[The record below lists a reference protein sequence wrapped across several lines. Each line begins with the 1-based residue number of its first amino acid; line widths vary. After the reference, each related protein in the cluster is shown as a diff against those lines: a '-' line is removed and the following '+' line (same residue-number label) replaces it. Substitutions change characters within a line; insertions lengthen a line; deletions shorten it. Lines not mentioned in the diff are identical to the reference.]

1 MNEQLPEKPQHPGF
15 FQIIG
20 SVLSAIFGV
29 QSSKNHKRDFTDGNI
44 KYFLGV
50 YVVIAICIILSMI
63 TLVRYVIS
71 HSTS

>member
-1 MNEQLPEKPQHPGF
+1 MSDKPSSEPNKPKF
-15 FQIIG
+15 FQIVG

-29 QSSKNHKRDFTDGNI
+29 QNSKNHERDFSQGNN

-71 HSTS
+71 NAAP

>member
-1 MNEQLPEKPQHPGF
+1 MDDKTPSEPNKPTF
-15 FQIIG
+15 FQIVG
-20 SVLSAIFGV
+20 SVLSAILGV
-29 QSSKNHKRDFTDGNI
+29 QNSKNHARDFTEGNV

-71 HSTS
+71 HAVP